1 MRVGMGAWVELRRFA
16 QVRSQEKQQE
26 MEEQFISNLFSS
38 YQGHL
43 KWNPIPHEDFLTR
56 EFANMLL
63 SFNGSSVAIHS
74 PDSISLDFEPQHPS
88 YQTATSFPTVSLA
101 RTEELAENVLS
112 NILHVIQEEAAQASA
127 LQSHANREANSPVA
141 FEDQQCQSCQIICN
155 LRGCLP
161 SWLVSWVSAF
171 FCGLFYPKRDFQF
184 SLAQTHLHS
193 LVGKN

>member
-1 MRVGMGAWVELRRFA
+1 M
-16 QVRSQEKQQE
+16 RSQDKQQE

-43 KWNPIPHEDFLTR
+43 KWNPIPHKDFLTR

-74 PDSISLDFEPQHPS
+74 PDFISLDFEPQHPS

-141 FEDQQCQSCQIICN
+141 FKDQQCESCQIICN

-171 FCGLFYPKRDFQF
+171 FCGLFFPKRDFQL

-193 LVGKN
+193 LVGKS